1 MASAIFMILALL
13 WLTVSAPF
21 VFENQKNI
29 ASASGLSSAQSP
41 FAGSEEEN
49 GGQSGNTTEEK
60 TPKSLNNFSEEY
72 LHDNIKDHIFSIG
85 LQYHKHQDAD
95 IYIAYHGEPL
105 VPPPNVA

>member
-21 VFENQKNI
+21 VFENQKNL
-29 ASASGLSSAQSP
+29 ASSSDCTQSP

-60 TPKSLNNFSEEY
+60 TSKSLNNFSEEY

-85 LQYHKHQDAD
+85 LQYHKHQDAE